1 MSEIRGVVNPRNLDF
16 EFAMADSTCNT
27 QITPSTSKVHA
38 TQQTQLDMPMIEAL
52 SSSTN
57 ADQMMSDSRSAQ
69 VLSHTLGMPAVE
81 AFSSPLSRDQ
91 AIPDPKLARGVPI
104 QQPRLSGIPD
114 PSGSNP
120 PPSTQIGGSSGTS
133 TVRSNPTQM
142 SPANLVA
149 NTSTIPPSGVA
160 SSTPAP
166 PVVESIAQ
174 PSPHPVQQPNAS
186 TTNATSQIPI
196 PQTTPSTH
204 TQAGQYPY
212 NSWGYYPTNAWNPHM
227 VQGSYNNPYQ
237 WTRENYNLHQQ
248 YQYYQHHP
256 TSFQTHPYQYIAPHM
271 YQEFPRY
278 PPAPQPQP
286 PPQTRDAP
294 DPPVKLTP
302 QQNTREN
309 PPRGRPLSRKD
320 RSNNEDSSPDS
331 YNSQS
336 PPPPGALA
344 AHLYRG
350 KRKID
355 MKDFPYL
362 DKYPSNKAG
371 DAHSFAYSFRE
382 TMALNG
388 ASERVMCLVF
398 PTRLVGP
405 AWDWYA
411 QLPRGSIMDYNDLM
425 RKFLKRF
432 GGLRPPAVRCASLLT
447 LKQEQFETSREFL
460 ARFSAEVNKVTTDFD
475 EKLVLAAA
483 MQGLRSG
490 NLRYE
495 LVKKGCRT
503 LEEFRECADQ
513 VIRAEEDAANMGRYQ
528 DQNSPRYVQQTR
540 HRSYS
545 PRRRRSPSPKNKKK
559 NRQIKG
565 PTYKLSSYKRTG
577 EDYTPFYTNYH
588 ITNASRE
595 EMFFAIRDSKELE
608 KPQPL
613 KDDEQ
618 IDKSVFCHYHRSAG
632 HHTRDCL
639 KLKDEIE
646 RLIRQTH
653 LLERYLEKNKEGES
667 YTRKPYKPN
676 NWKKNESRPNRAP
689 IQTSR
694 NNNPI
699 NSREEERDASPVIAY
714 IAGGDA
720 SGGDTVKGRAYYAN
734 SKNTN
739 TPSRYEVFH
748 LHAAGSLVESQISFG
763 PEDCVGVRYP
773 HDDAIVL
780 MLRIHGTRVKRIL
793 VDTGSSA
800 DVLYFD
806 ALKQLN
812 LATFP
817 LTPMHT
823 PLVGFA
829 GDRVVPLGTI
839 ELDVVFGESPRDVST
854 KIKFIVVNAP
864 SAYNAILGRKSLNSI
879 GAIASTKHL
888 MIKFPT
894 KGGVGISRGEQQLSR
909 ECYQVA
915 LGNHVAQIEKEAMIK
930 RTKPPGS
937 GGPVEEVEEV
947 ELGPGIVTK
956 IGTTLNLEDR
966 ELVKTCLKRNA
977 DVFVEEGGKMPGIRR
992 NVAEHRIKLFPNYK
1006 PVHQRKRKFGNDR
1019 KKIIEDEVK
1028 KLLEAG
1034 FIREV
1039 TCPEWLANP
1048 VVVPKP
1054 NNKWRMCIDFTDL
1067 NKACPKDPFPLP
1079 SIDAMVD
1086 STAGF
1091 THLSIVDANAGY
1103 HQIKMHPEDEEKTS
1117 FLTEKGL
1124 YCYQVMPFGLKNA
1137 GAEYQ
1142 RMVNKLFKEE
1152 LGDIMEAYIDDMVIK
1167 SCSGQTHVEHLDKV
1181 FAKMKAVGM
1190 RLNPKKSFFCL
1201 ASGKFLGFIVSERG
1215 IEVHPSKCQAIMDMQ
1230 PPNSIKAVQE
1240 LTGRIAALGRFIS
1253 KSAEICQPFFQTFKK
1268 NKKFQWS
1275 EECQQAFTKIKEYLA
1290 TPPVISR
1297 PLKGETLYL
1306 YIAASDTAVSA
1317 ALVREEKGVQ
1327 KPVYFISRVLRDAET
1342 RYPPVEKAAFAVMI
1356 ASRKLKPY
1364 FQAHPIKVLTELPLR
1379 RALGQLD
1386 VAGRL
1391 LKWAVELSEYDVTFI
1406 PRTAYKS
1413 QILADFVVECT
1424 ARSSELSSEDE
1435 VWHVYVDGA
1444 ASERGSGVGVEIIGP
1459 KGEKFHY
1466 AIHLTF
1472 NVSNN
1477 VAEYEALLAGLRLT
1491 EATGAK
1497 KVKVHTDS
1505 QLVVNQISGEYAT
1518 TNEKLMLYLEKVK
1531 AIIATFEMASVEYVP
1546 RTQNETADALSK
1558 LAKESDLDRDKPI
1571 VMLEIPSPSIDV
1583 LELEIYM
1590 VEVRDEWY
1598 TLLWDFLNHNKLP
1611 EDEKVARKV
1620 KRWALEFTI
1629 MDGNLFKKGY
1639 GIPWLTCVGRTKADE
1654 LMSEIHEGIC
1664 GSHQGMKSL
1673 SNRIIRAGFY
1683 WPTLRRD
1690 VEEFIRRCEKC
1701 QFHSRIPRQPPHAMQ
1716 SIASPWPFDVWGIDL
1731 LGPFPQGQGNVKFL
1745 VVAVEYFTKWI
1756 EAKPLA
1762 TISSQKVVDFVR
1774 HQIVYRYGLPHTIIS
1789 DNGTQFSGAPFQDF
1803 CKGLGIR
1810 SCTSS
1815 VCHPQSNG
1823 LAEVSNRTI
1832 LEGLKKKIEGS
1843 KNTWPEY
1850 LDEILW
1856 AYRTTPRTA
1865 TGRSPF
1871 AMVYGMEAVTP
1882 MEVVHPSLRTI
1893 SYEWSSNGVKREQEL
1908 TMIHELREEA
1918 KVKAE
1923 DYQRKMRKNFDK
1935 RVAPKHFQPGDWVLR
1950 KVEATGKPVGKLDPV
1965 WEGPFEVTKS
1975 IEGRA
1980 YHLQDM
1986 QGKKIPNAWNAAHL
2000 RKFYV

>member
-1 MSEIRGVVNPRNLDF
+1 
-16 EFAMADSTCNT
+16 
-27 QITPSTSKVHA
+27 
-38 TQQTQLDMPMIEAL
+38 
-52 SSSTN
+52 
-57 ADQMMSDSRSAQ
+57 
-69 VLSHTLGMPAVE
+69 
-81 AFSSPLSRDQ
+81 
-91 AIPDPKLARGVPI
+91 
-104 QQPRLSGIPD
+104 
-114 PSGSNP
+114 
-120 PPSTQIGGSSGTS
+120 
-133 TVRSNPTQM
+133 
-142 SPANLVA
+142 
-149 NTSTIPPSGVA
+149 
-160 SSTPAP
+160 
-166 PVVESIAQ
+166 
-174 PSPHPVQQPNAS
+174 
-186 TTNATSQIPI
+186 
-196 PQTTPSTH
+196 
-204 TQAGQYPY
+204 
-212 NSWGYYPTNAWNPHM
+212 M

-256 TSFQTHPYQYIAPHM
+256 TSFQAHPYQYIAPHM

-294 DPPVKLTP
+294 DPPVKLTS

-309 PPRGRPLSRKD
+309 PSRGRPLSRKD

-411 QLPRGSIMDYNDLM
+411 QLPRGSIMDYNYLM

-447 LKQEQFETSREFL
+447 LKQEQYETSREFL

-483 MQGLRSG
+483 MQGLRSE

-513 VIRAEEDAANMGRYQ
+513 VIRAEEDAANMGRHQ

-540 HRSYS
+540 
-545 PRRRRSPSPKNKKK
+545 
-559 NRQIKG
+559 
-565 PTYKLSSYKRTG
+565 
-577 EDYTPFYTNYH
+577 
-588 ITNASRE
+588 
-595 EMFFAIRDSKELE
+595 
-608 KPQPL
+608 
-613 KDDEQ
+613 
-618 IDKSVFCHYHRSAG
+618 
-632 HHTRDCL
+632 
-639 KLKDEIE
+639 
-646 RLIRQTH
+646 
-653 LLERYLEKNKEGES
+653 ES
-667 YTRKPYKPN
+667 FTRKPYKPN
-676 NWKKNESRPNRAP
+676 NWKKNDSRPNRAP

-694 NNNPI
+694 NNNPV

-734 SKNTN
+734 SRNTN

-748 LHAAGSLVESQISFG
+748 LHAAGSLVESQVSFG

-894 KGGVGISRGEQQLSR
+894 KEGVGVSRGEQQLSR

-915 LGNHVAQIEKEAMIK
+915 LGNHVAQIEKEAVIK

-1215 IEVHPSKCQAIMDMQ
+1215 IEVHPSKCQAIMDME

-1424 ARSSELSSEDE
+1424 ARPSELSSEDE

-1497 KVKVHTDS
+1497 CLPLILPYEKISTNSKGEENEAHKSMRGPDS
-1505 QLVVNQISGEYAT
+1505 Q
-1518 TNEKLMLYLEKVK
+1518 K
-1531 AIIATFEMASVEYVP
+1531 
-1546 RTQNETADALSK
+1546 
-1558 LAKESDLDRDKPI
+1558 
-1571 VMLEIPSPSIDV
+1571 
-1583 LELEIYM
+1583 
-1590 VEVRDEWY
+1590 
-1598 TLLWDFLNHNKLP
+1598 
-1611 EDEKVARKV
+1611 
-1620 KRWALEFTI
+1620 
-1629 MDGNLFKKGY
+1629 
-1639 GIPWLTCVGRTKADE
+1639 
-1654 LMSEIHEGIC
+1654 
-1664 GSHQGMKSL
+1664 
-1673 SNRIIRAGFY
+1673 
-1683 WPTLRRD
+1683 
-1690 VEEFIRRCEKC
+1690 
-1701 QFHSRIPRQPPHAMQ
+1701 
-1716 SIASPWPFDVWGIDL
+1716 
-1731 LGPFPQGQGNVKFL
+1731 
-1745 VVAVEYFTKWI
+1745 
-1756 EAKPLA
+1756 
-1762 TISSQKVVDFVR
+1762 
-1774 HQIVYRYGLPHTIIS
+1774 
-1789 DNGTQFSGAPFQDF
+1789 SGA
-1803 CKGLGIR
+1803 
-1810 SCTSS
+1810 
-1815 VCHPQSNG
+1815 
-1823 LAEVSNRTI
+1823 
-1832 LEGLKKKIEGS
+1832 
-1843 KNTWPEY
+1843 
-1850 LDEILW
+1850 
-1856 AYRTTPRTA
+1856 
-1865 TGRSPF
+1865 
-1871 AMVYGMEAVTP
+1871 
-1882 MEVVHPSLRTI
+1882 
-1893 SYEWSSNGVKREQEL
+1893 
-1908 TMIHELREEA
+1908 
-1918 KVKAE
+1918 
-1923 DYQRKMRKNFDK
+1923 
-1935 RVAPKHFQPGDWVLR
+1935 
-1950 KVEATGKPVGKLDPV
+1950 
-1965 WEGPFEVTKS
+1965 
-1975 IEGRA
+1975 
-1980 YHLQDM
+1980 
-1986 QGKKIPNAWNAAHL
+1986 
-2000 RKFYV
+2000 KF

>member
-1 MSEIRGVVNPRNLDF
+1 
-16 EFAMADSTCNT
+16 MADSTCNT
-27 QITPSTSKVHA
+27 QIAASKSMANAIQHS
-38 TQQTQLDMPMIEAL
+38 QLGMPVVEAL
-52 SSSTN
+52 PSSLS
-57 ADQMMSDSRSAQ
+57 ADPMMSDPRSTQAVQ
-69 VLSHTLGMPAVE
+69 HTQLGMPTAE
-81 AFSSPLSRDQ
+81 AFPSSLSTDQ
-91 AIPDPKLARGVPI
+91 VTPDPRLVKGVS
-104 QQPRLSGIPD
+104 QQPRALGMPD
-114 PSGSNP
+114 LVRSDNITT
-120 PPSTQIGGSSGTS
+120 TQVGESSAAPTI
-133 TVRSNPTQM
+133 RSNPAQVP
-142 SPANLVA
+142 SADQAA
-149 NTSTIPPSGVA
+149 NTNVVPPKGMI
-160 SSTPAP
+160 SSTPTP
-166 PVVESIAQ
+166 PVVESVIQ

-186 TTNATSQIPI
+186 ATNATTSQIPI
-196 PQTTPSTH
+196 PQTTPSGY

-212 NSWGYYPTNAWNPHM
+212 NSWGYCQANAWNPHM
-227 VQGSYNNPYQ
+227 MQGSYNNPYQ
-237 WTRENYNLHQQ
+237 WTRENHNFHLQ
-248 YQYYQHHP
+248 YQHYQHHP
-256 TSFQTHPYQYIAPHM
+256 ATFQAHPYQYIAPHM

-278 PPAPQPQP
+278 PPAPQPPP
-286 PPQTRDAP
+286 PPQTRNAP
-294 DPPVKLTP
+294 IPPVEPTP
-302 QQNTREN
+302 QQNIREHTETHLKKKQVN
-309 PPRGRPLSRKD
+309 NDSSRGRTLSRKD
-320 RSNNEDSSPDS
+320 RNNNEDSSPDS

-336 PPPPGALA
+336 PPPVALA

-411 QLPRGSIMDYNDLM
+411 QLSRGSITDYNDLM

-432 GGLRPPAVRCASLLT
+432 GGLRPPAVRCASLLS
-447 LKQEQFETSREFL
+447 LKQEQYETSREFL

-483 MQGLRSG
+483 MQGLRSE

-503 LEEFRECADQ
+503 LEEFRECDDQ
-513 VIRAEEDAANMGRYQ
+513 VIRAEEDATNMGRYQ
-528 DQNSPRYVQQTR
+528 DQNSPRYAQQNR

-545 PRRRRSPSPKNKKK
+545 PRRRRSPSPRNKKK

-565 PTYKLSSYKRTG
+565 PTYKLSSYKKTG

-613 KDDEQ
+613 KADEQ

-653 LLERYLEKNKEGES
+653 LLERYLEKNKEGEPFIK
-667 YTRKPYKPN
+667 RPYKPN
-676 NWKKNESRPNRAP
+676 NWKKNDSRPNRAP
-689 IQTSR
+689 VQPSR

-699 NSREEERDASPVIAY
+699 NSREEERDASPIIAY

-720 SGGDTVKGRAYYAN
+720 SGGDTIKGRAFYAN
-734 SKNTN
+734 SRNTN

-748 LHAAGSLVESQISFG
+748 LHAAGSLVESEISFG
-763 PEDCVGVRYP
+763 PEDCAGVRYP

-780 MLRIHGTRVKRIL
+780 MLRIHGTRIKRIL

-839 ELDVVFGESPRDVST
+839 ELDVVFGEAPRDVSI

-894 KGGVGISRGEQQLSR
+894 KEGVGVSRGEQQLSR

-915 LGNHVAQIEKEAMIK
+915 LGNHVAQIEKEAVTKKM
-930 RTKPPGS
+930 KPPGS

-956 IGTTLNLEDR
+956 IGTTLNPEDR
-966 ELVKTCLKRNA
+966 ELVKICLKRNA
-977 DVFVEEGGKMPGIRR
+977 DVFVEERGKMPGIHRS
-992 NVAEHRIKLFPNYK
+992 VAEHRIKLFPNHK
-1006 PVHQRKRKFGNDR
+1006 PVHQRKRKFGNDK

-1039 TCPEWLANP
+1039 TCPEWLANS

-1067 NKACPKDPFPLP
+1067 NKACPKDHFPLP

-1152 LGDIMEAYIDDMVIK
+1152 LDNIMEAYIDDMVIK
-1167 SCSGQTHVEHLDKV
+1167 SCSGQAHVEHLDKV

-1190 RLNPKKSFFCL
+1190 RLNLKKSFFCL

-1215 IEVHPSKCQAIMDMQ
+1215 IEVYPSKCQAIMDME
-1230 PPNSIKAVQE
+1230 PPSSIKAVQE
-1240 LTGRIAALGRFIS
+1240 LTGRITALGRFIS
-1253 KSAEICQPFFQTFKK
+1253 RSAEICQPFFQTFKK

-1342 RYPPVEKAAFAVMI
+1342 RYPPIEKAAFAVMI

-1424 ARSSELSSEDE
+1424 ARPSELSSKDE

-1477 VAEYEALLAGLRLT
+1477 VTEYEALLAGLRLT

-1497 KVKVHTDS
+1497 RVKIHTDS

-1518 TNEKLMLYLEKVK
+1518 TNEKLILYLEKVK

-1583 LELEIYM
+1583 LELGVYM

-1629 MDGNLFKKGY
+1629 MDGNLFKKG
-1639 GIPWLTCVGRTKADE
+1639 K
-1654 LMSEIHEGIC
+1654 
-1664 GSHQGMKSL
+1664 
-1673 SNRIIRAGFY
+1673 
-1683 WPTLRRD
+1683 D

-1701 QFHSRIPRQPPHAMQ
+1701 QFHSRIPRQPPHSMQ

-1731 LGPFPQGQGNVKFL
+1731 LGPFPHGQGNVKFL

-1756 EAKPLA
+1756 KAKLLA

-1789 DNGTQFSGAPFQDF
+1789 NNGTQFSGAPFQDF

-1843 KNTWPEY
+1843 KNTWSEY

-1882 MEVVHPSLRTI
+1882 MEIVHPSLRTI
-1893 SYEWSSNGVKREQEL
+1893 SYEWSSNGIKREQEL
-1908 TMIHELREEA
+1908 TIIHELREEA